1 MGVLAPSKSKAGSKT
16 DMHPGAAHA
25 GAPANAFTHAAK
37 EHLEAVADTTKAI
50 TASVQQLFSSVEIPA
65 FGFFRALW
73 LVVTSSGGV
82 GSGTAAVLKADA
94 PWNVI
99 TGVTVKDSN
108 GQPIFGPLGGY
119 ECYLVHLL
127 GGYLEYPDPTKP
139 VSYSAADIG
148 GNFTFAIRIPVEI
161 SARDGLGALANMN
174 SSATYKVDCSL
185 ADTGS
190 VFSTNPAPTLPSVR
204 VQAYAEEWTEPEAVG
219 TDGVPNET
227 EPPALGTVQ
236 EWSAQDIN
244 TSAGSQTPKLTR
256 LGNSIRMWVFIA
268 RDGSAVR
275 SDSILPDPL
284 TIQWDSRQL
293 AVVPK
298 ALLKV
303 YNYARYGFTLPTGV
317 YVYDF
322 AHDLDNGVGAELRN
336 QWLATTTGTRLELQG
351 ANWGAGTIRVLTCD
365 VLAFI
370 GDVNAG

>member
-1 MGVLAPSKSKAGSKT
+1 MGVLAPAKSKGSKQDT
-16 DMHPGAAHA
+16 HPGAA
-25 GAPANAFTHAAK
+25 GAVSAVNAFTHAAK
-37 EHLEAVADTTKAI
+37 EHLEQIADSTKTI
-50 TASVQQLFSSVEIPA
+50 TAQVQALFSSAEIPA
-65 FGFFRALW
+65 FGFLRAVW
-73 LVVTSSGGV
+73 LIVTSSGGS
-82 GSGTAAVLKADA
+82 GAGTAAVMKADA
-94 PWNVI
+94 PWNVLA
-99 TGVTVKDSN
+99 GVTIKDSN

-139 VSYSAADIG
+139 TGFSAPDVG
-148 GNFTFAIRIPVEI
+148 GNFTFAVRIPIEV

-174 SSATYKVDCSL
+174 SSATYKVDCSI

-190 VFSTNPAPTLPSVR
+190 VFATNPAPTLPNIR
-204 VQAYAEEWTEPEAVG
+204 VQAYAEEWTEPEAVAA
-219 TDGVPNET
+219 DGVANAQ

-244 TSAGSQTPKLTR
+244 TNAGNQTPKLTR
-256 LGNSIRMWVFIA
+256 LGNSIRMWVLIA
-268 RDGSAVR
+268 RDGTGARV
-275 SDSILPDPL
+275 DTVLPDPL

-303 YNYARYGFTLPTGV
+303 YNYARYGFTLPVGV

-336 QWLATTTGTRLELQG
+336 QWLPTTTGTRLELQG
-351 ANWGAGTIRVLTCD
+351 ANWGAGTLRVLTCD

>member
-1 MGVLAPSKSKAGSKT
+1 MGVLAPAQNTKSDT
-16 DMHPGAAHA
+16 HPGAAQA
-25 GAPANAFTHAAK
+25 SRPANAFTHAAK
-37 EHLEAVADTTKAI
+37 EHVEQVFDLSKQI
-50 TASVQQLFSSVEIPA
+50 TATVQALASSVEIPA
-65 FGFFRALW
+65 FGFLRALW
-73 LVVTSSGGV
+73 FLVTVSGGV
-82 GSGTAAVLKADA
+82 GSGTNAVMKADA
-94 PWNVI
+94 PYNYV

-127 GGYLEYPDPTKP
+127 GGYLEYPDPTKTAIF
-139 VSYSAADIG
+139 SAPDIG
-148 GNFTFAIRIPVEI
+148 GNTVFALRIPLEI
-161 SARDGLGALANMN
+161 TERDGLGSLANMN
-174 SSATYKVDCSL
+174 SSSTFKIDASV

-190 VFSTNPAPTLPSVR
+190 VFSTAPAPTLPTVR
-204 VQAYAEEWTEPEAVG
+204 VQCYAEEWTEPDAVDALG
-219 TDGVPNET
+219 TPNEQ
-227 EPPALGTVQ
+227 EPPALGTVM

-244 TSAGSQTPKLTR
+244 LAAGNQTPKLTR
-256 LGNSIRMWVFIA
+256 LGNSIRMWLFIF
-268 RDGSAVR
+268 RDGTGAR
-275 SDSILPDPL
+275 SDTIIADPL

-303 YNYARYGFTLPTGV
+303 YNYARYGFTLPVGV

-336 QWLATTTGTRLELQG
+336 QWLPTTTGTRLELQG
-351 ANWGAGTIRVLTCD
+351 ANWGAGTLRVLTCD